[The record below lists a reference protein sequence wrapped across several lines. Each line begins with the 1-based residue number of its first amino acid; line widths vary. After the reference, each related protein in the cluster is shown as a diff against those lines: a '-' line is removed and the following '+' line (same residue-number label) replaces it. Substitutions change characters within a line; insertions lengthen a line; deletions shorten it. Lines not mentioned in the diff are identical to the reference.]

1 MKQKII
7 MILTLFLM
15 GIALV
20 SCEYKNNEN
29 SYEESK
35 TQQLQIFKSELN
47 LTQDQQLSR
56 IKAEHLKKNNGYID
70 SDEVIS
76 ILSLSDDALID
87 TYNNKYSGTVG
98 TLAKYASSIDGKN
111 QVERIEREQNKLIE
125 ALREKGLIN
134 EVIYQYSTIMNAVA
148 VKTTYGNF
156 KKLENESSI
165 ENAILSDTYNMP
177 QTSDDTSAIENI
189 VNVYETGIFDSSS
202 VSYTGLKTSV
212 AVLDSGFDCSHS
224 VFANQPSELMITSQD
239 VAKVLSQTRA
249 AGFTKDLELYDVYY
263 SNKIPFAYD
272 YADKDNDVFPYD
284 SEHGTHVAG
293 IIGGKDDVITGVA
306 VNTQLVLMKVFPDLD
321 SGADTSD
328 ILAAL
333 EDAVLLGVDAIN
345 MSLGSS
351 CGFVREEDGSEINR
365 VYDKI
370 NESGISLLT
379 AASNSYSSGYGGEQG
394 NTNFVTNPDSGTVGS
409 PSTYAPALSVA
420 SISGTK
426 SKYLLGNG
434 SQVFFFNESNSVTAE
449 PNDFFKELGIGVGQK
464 KEFEYVTVPGVG
476 LKVNYSGID
485 VKGKIALVRRG
496 DNTFE
501 EKAANAKNAGAI
513 ACIIYNNIDGDIL
526 MSMGKTDHVPTISI
540 SKDDG
545 TILAQKEKGTIV
557 VDYSYQAGPFMSDFS
572 SWGPTPSLN
581 LKPEITA
588 HGGNI
593 KSAVPGGD
601 YDELSGTS
609 MATPNLCGIVILI
622 RQYLKEKYPTYT
634 AKQISV
640 LTNELLMSTATII
653 KNEQGNPYSPRKQG
667 AGLASLYNAVNTKA
681 YLTVD
686 SSDRTKIELYD
697 DPKREGVYNLEFNLV
712 NLSNEKV
719 NYDLSLIGMTESVS
733 TSDSKHV
740 AEKSQLLGNKFTATI
755 DGKAVDGNVITC
767 PANSSIKI
775 KLVYELSNEDKNL
788 IDSLFPYGMYVEG
801 FVKLT
806 AKEEGEIDLNIP
818 FLGFYGDWT
827 EAPLFDKTYYEVE
840 SEAHDKSIDDEDK
853 LKADYFATTP
863 YGSYFYN
870 YIIPL
875 GTYLYDV
882 DTDKYDEIP
891 GKEDHIAISNI
902 LGTIDG
908 ISAVYAGLLRNA
920 KKMTFTITDKV
931 TGEVIWEHVDYNAN
945 KSFSQGGSPI
955 PYYENLKIKSS
966 EQEFVNNRVYEFTMK
981 GILDYGDGGEAT
993 NIRNSFSF
1001 DFTLDDEA
1009 PVLKDASYEKVYDKS
1024 LKKDRYY
1031 ITLTIY
1037 DNQYVQS
1044 VTPIIFTSSQSYTFL
1059 TKYPIPVYGEK
1070 GTNNKVRFE
1079 ITDILEEIGNDKL
1092 MQNGLAF
1099 SIDDYALNSNI
1110 YYCQLPGTAGDFKF
1124 TKDGTTD
1131 GVDLTILSIYED
1143 DVVDLTQYLAT
1154 HDKTVDENKDY
1165 LKYLSWT
1172 SSNEDVVQVKDGI
1185 AKAISKGRATITAK
1199 EMMEGRQAILIMN
1212 IKEKAEENTKVNKR
1226 ALNKDVKG
1234 SKATVESVRFSYFD
1248 TLFAYSRAAQTS
1260 KIGETGDRFF
1270 LSGVTELTFYPGEKI
1285 QLFHDLEPWYAAD
1298 NYEVSYTSTNPEVA
1312 VVDEK
1317 GVVTGLKEGNTNIV
1331 LNLKGSILTARVR
1344 ITIKSEF
1351 VIENRTL
1358 IAYKGLGGNV
1368 VIPDDEGILYIGS
1381 YAFCLY
1387 ETDRTIELTEDDFD
1401 KNKIPSMN
1409 TTIKSVVIPDGVEE
1423 IQKFAFYNCTGLEKV
1438 VIPDSV
1444 KFIRE
1449 YSFSKDESLKE
1460 INLDKIQVIGREA
1473 FKGCENLKNINLA
1486 KIYAIGVSGFEGC
1499 TALEYVD
1506 LTTLRNTGEKA
1517 FKDCTALKNV
1527 TLSENTKLAPKM
1539 FACSGLVNVDI
1550 YEKIKIPEFCFAQ
1563 CENLETVTLY
1573 NNMEL
1578 IEKGAFCE
1586 CPKLKNV
1593 NFKGSINLIGEQA
1606 FYNTLGLQTITL
1618 PNNEVI
1624 LGKYCFYK
1632 CENLKEVVL
1641 QENTKLN
1648 IIEGLIFD
1656 DTALAKFTC
1665 NNSKYYEAVDNL
1677 LLNKEKDTIIF
1688 AFNSDNKDLVI
1699 DENIKVIGASAFS
1712 GVSIETLTI
1721 KGDVEI
1727 GDYAF
1732 AGCDGLTKVILPANK
1747 NVVIGN
1753 HAFNGCNSLESVE
1766 NLDKVKVVKDYA
1778 FSQTSIKE
1786 ATIGA
1791 NSEYGEGAFFK
1802 AKIEKVTI
1810 GENTKFGLGAFQY
1823 CSYLKEVV
1831 MPENGNVHFGFG
1843 CFAYAIQLSKIDLTK
1858 TDNYIEPQT
1867 FYGCTSLRAANLD
1880 NVEIIGEYAFS
1891 DCSSLNY
1898 VSFPKVKE
1906 IGDGAFSRNAR
1917 SASAPIFSKVEF
1929 PNTLVKLG
1937 EGVFMGCQGLSEI
1950 TFPEQLTEVPN
1961 YSFAYCVK
1969 LEKVVLPSSITKI
1982 GEFAFAGCELL
1993 SKVNLN
1999 NVEVIGQYAFTS
2011 CPVLEKVD
2019 LTRVE
2024 EIGDAAFAS
2033 TSVNKLTDDGNNVLN
2048 YLVKIGDYGF
2058 QGTDIISIT
2067 APKLESIGIAAFQN
2081 NSNLKEF
2088 VFSNKIKYVASIAFL
2103 GCDSIEN
2110 FYYMNG
2116 DEKVSDGKINDYA
2129 LLNDG
2134 SLYTVLKSGFLQLSQ
2149 VPGGKKTET
2158 LNVIENTYRI
2168 DIYAGN
2174 NNKYI
2179 KKIILPDS
2187 LKSIGNYAFYK
2198 YNNLEV
2204 VEFKSFT
2211 APALEDSY
2219 NKDALLTEDDP
2230 GFELLQ
2236 KYLDLFQYELYYYT
2250 FINLVGKNK
2259 PINMIL
2265 PKNDKIEGYDALPY
2279 EAYFGK
2285 VSASLRSDYE
2295 AKDKSFNTFTTLAA
2309 KVKAL
2314 KVIVLTDENLIN
2326 NALSALNSVKQD
2338 PTKYGYTQ
2346 EEWDEM
2352 VNDVKSAKAKLTEIK
2367 LQSSSD
2373 VVNSLNEEV
2382 KKLPTKFEISNLNYL
2397 LDLNERINGLKYDEK
2412 SLLDLTNYN
2421 LLLESYSEYI
2431 ESLNEDINSANNNL
2445 NSLFTVVTSVTAAM
2459 ATLGALVV
2467 FGKYRFK

>member
-1 MKQKII
+1 MKHKIL
-7 MILTLFLM
+7 MLLTLFLM
-15 GIALV
+15 GIVLV
-20 SCEYKNNEN
+20 SCEYKNKENLYDNE
-29 SYEESK
+29 
-35 TQQLQIFKSELN
+35 TQQLQIFKSDLN
-47 LTQDQQLSR
+47 LTQDQQMSR
-56 IKAEHLKKNNGYID
+56 IKAEHLKKNKGYID
-70 SDEVIS
+70 SDEVIT
-76 ILSLSDDALID
+76 ILSLSEDALID
-87 TYNNKYSGTVG
+87 TYNNKYSGTVN
-98 TLAKYASSIDGKN
+98 TLAKYASSIDGRN
-111 QVERIEREQNKLIE
+111 QADRIEREQNSLIKT
-125 ALREKGLIN
+125 LREKGLID
-134 EVIYQYSTIMNAVA
+134 EVLYKYSTIINAVA
-148 VKTTYGNF
+148 VKTTYENF
-156 KKLENESSI
+156 KKLEDESLV
-165 ENAILSDTYNMP
+165 EKAILSETYNMP
-177 QTSDDTSAIENI
+177 QTVSDTSAIENI

-224 VFANQPSELMITSQD
+224 VFANQPSELMITPQD
-239 VAKVLSQTRA
+239 VTKVLSQTRA

-263 SNKIPFAYD
+263 SNKIPFVYD

-306 VNTQLVLMKVFPDLD
+306 INTQLVLMKVFPDLD
-321 SGADTSD
+321 SGAETTD

-449 PNDFFKELGIGVGQK
+449 PNDFFKELGIGLGQK
-464 KEFEYVTVPGVG
+464 KEYEYVTVPGVG
-476 LKVNYSGID
+476 LKVNYSGIN

-526 MSMGKTDHVPTISI
+526 MSMGKTDHIPTISI

-545 TILAQKEKGTIV
+545 TILAQKESGTIV

-572 SWGPTPSLN
+572 SWGPTPSLG

-593 KSAVPGGD
+593 KSAVPGGG

-622 RQYLKEKYPTYT
+622 RQYLKEKYPTYS
-634 AKQISV
+634 AKEISV
-640 LTNELLMSTATII
+640 LTNQLLMSTATII

-667 AGLASLYNAVNTKA
+667 AGLASLFNAVNTKA
-681 YLTVD
+681 YITVD
-686 SSDRTKIELYD
+686 GSDRTKIELYD
-697 DPKREGVYNLEFNLV
+697 DPKRDGIYNLEFNLV
-712 NLSNEKV
+712 NLSNEKI
-719 NYDLSLIGMTESVS
+719 NYDLSLVSMTESVS

-740 AEKSQLLGNKFTATI
+740 AEKSQLLSNNFTATV
-755 DGKAVDGNVITC
+755 DGKAVDGNVISC
-767 PANSSIKI
+767 PANSTVKI
-775 KLVYELSNEDKNL
+775 KLVYKLSDKDKNT
-788 IDSLFPYGMYVEG
+788 IESLFPYGMYVEG
-801 FVKLT
+801 FAKLT
-806 AKEEGEIDLNIP
+806 AKEDDEIDLNIP
-818 FLGFYGDWT
+818 FLAFYGDWT
-827 EAPLFDKTYYEVE
+827 EAPMFDKTYYEVE
-840 SEAHDKSIDDEDK
+840 SEAHNKAIDDEDK
-853 LKADYFATTP
+853 IKADYFATTP

-891 GKEDHIAISNI
+891 AKEDHIAISNI

-931 TGEVIWEHVDYNAN
+931 TGEVIWEYVDNNAT
-945 KSFSQGGSPI
+945 KSYSYGGSPI
-955 PYYENLKIKSS
+955 PYYENLKIKSK
-966 EQEFVNNRVYEFTMK
+966 EQEFINNRVYEFTMK
-981 GILDYGDGGEAT
+981 GQLDYGDGGEAT

-1009 PVLKDASYEKVYDKS
+1009 PVLKDASYEKIYDKT

-1031 ITLTIY
+1031 VTLTIY
-1037 DNQYVQS
+1037 DNQYVQA
-1044 VTPIIFTSSQSYTFL
+1044 VTPIIFNSSQSYTFL
-1059 TKYPIPVYGEK
+1059 TKYPIPVYSEK
-1070 GTNNKVRFE
+1070 GTDNKVRFE

-1131 GVDLTILSIYED
+1131 GVDLTILSLYED
-1143 DVVDLTQYLAT
+1143 DVIDLTQYLAT
-1154 HDKTVDENKDY
+1154 YDKTVDENKDY

-1172 SSNEDVVQVKDGI
+1172 SSNEDVAEVKDGI
-1185 AKAISKGRATITAK
+1185 VKAIAKGRATIAAK
-1199 EMMEGRQAILIMN
+1199 EMMEGRQAILIIN
-1212 IKEKAEENTKVNKR
+1212 VKEKTQSNSKLNKR
-1226 ALNKDVKG
+1226 ALKDGVTG

-1270 LSGVTELTFYPGEKI
+1270 ISGVTELSFYPGEKI
-1285 QLFHDLEPWYAAD
+1285 QLYHDLDPWYAAD
-1298 NYEVSYTSTNPEVA
+1298 KYEVTYTSTNPEVA
-1312 VVDEK
+1312 IVDEK

-1331 LNLKGSILTARVR
+1331 LNLKGSILKARVR

-1387 ETDRTIELTEDDFD
+1387 ETDRTIELTEDDYD

-1409 TTIKSVVIPDGVEE
+1409 TTVKSVVIPDGVEE

-1449 YSFSKDESLKE
+1449 YAFSKDESLND
-1460 INLDKIQVIGREA
+1460 INLSNIQVIGREA
-1473 FKGCENLKNINLA
+1473 FKGCENLRTVDLS
-1486 KIYAIGVSGFEGC
+1486 KIYAIGASGFEGC
-1499 TALEYVD
+1499 TALEYAD
-1506 LTTLRNTGEKA
+1506 LSTLRNTGEKA
-1517 FKDCTALKNV
+1517 FKDCTALTSVK
-1527 TLSENTKLAPKM
+1527 LSENTKLAPKM
-1539 FACSGLVNVDI
+1539 FACSGLISVDI

-1563 CENLETVTLY
+1563 CENLVTVTLH
-1573 NNMEL
+1573 NNMEY
-1578 IEKGAFCE
+1578 IDKGAFCE
-1586 CPKLKNV
+1586 CPKLKNF
-1593 NFKGSINLIGEQA
+1593 NIKGTINQIGEQA
-1606 FYNTLGLQTITL
+1606 LYNTLGLETITL

-1624 LGKYCFYK
+1624 LGKYCFFM

-1648 IIEGLIFD
+1648 ITDGLIFD

-1665 NNSKYYEAVDNL
+1665 NNNKYYVAVDNL

-1688 AFNSDNKDLVI
+1688 AFNSENKELVI
-1699 DENIKVIGASAFS
+1699 DESIKVIGASAFS
-1712 GVSIETLTI
+1712 GTKYDTLMI
-1721 KGDVEI
+1721 QGDVEI
-1727 GDYAF
+1727 KDYAF
-1732 AGCDGLTKVILPANK
+1732 AGCDELTKVVLPALK
-1747 NVVIGN
+1747 NVIIGKY
-1753 HAFNGCNSLESVE
+1753 AFTGCGSLESVE

-1778 FSQTSIKE
+1778 FSQTSMKE

-1802 AKIEKVTI
+1802 SKIEKVTI

-1823 CSYLKEVV
+1823 CSYLTEVV
-1831 MPENGNVHFGFG
+1831 MPEKGNVHFGFG
-1843 CFAYAIQLSKIDLTK
+1843 CFAYAIQLSKIDLRK
-1858 TDNYIEPQT
+1858 TDSYIEPQT
-1867 FYGCTSLRAANLD
+1867 FYGCSSLRAANLD

-1891 DCSSLNY
+1891 DCSALNY

-1906 IGDGAFSRNAR
+1906 IGDGAFSRNAK

-1929 PNTLVKLG
+1929 PATLTKIG
-1937 EGVFMGCQGLSEI
+1937 ERIFMGCQGISEI
-1950 TFPEQLTEVPN
+1950 IFPEQFTKIPN
-1961 YSFAYCVK
+1961 YTFAYCLK
-1969 LEKVVLPSSITKI
+1969 LEKVVLPSNVKEI
-1982 GEFAFAGCELL
+1982 GEFAFAGCEIL
-1993 SKVNLN
+1993 SKINLKD
-1999 NVEVIGQYAFTS
+1999 VEKIGQYAFTS
-2011 CPVLEKVD
+2011 CPSLENVD

-2033 TSVNKLTDDGNNVLN
+2033 TSVNKVSEDGNNVLN
-2048 YLVKIGDYGF
+2048 YLVKVGDYAF
-2058 QGTDIISIT
+2058 QGTNILKIS

-2088 VFSNKIKYVASIAFL
+2088 VFANNIKYVGSIAFL

-2110 FYYMNG
+2110 FYFM
-2116 DEKVSDGKINDYA
+2116 DADKKVTDGKINDYA

-2134 SLYTVLKSGFLQLSQ
+2134 SLYTSLKSGFLQLSQ

-2174 NNKYI
+2174 NNKNI
-2179 KKIILPDS
+2179 KKIILPDT
-2187 LKSIGNYAFYK
+2187 LKTIGNYAFYK
-2198 YNNLEV
+2198 YDNLEV

-2219 NKDALLTEDDP
+2219 NKNAVLTEEDP
-2230 GFELLQ
+2230 GFGLLQ

-2250 FINLVGKNK
+2250 FIDLAGKKN
-2259 PINMIL
+2259 PIEMIL
-2265 PKNDKIEGYDALPY
+2265 PKNEKVEGYDALPY

-2285 VSASLRSDYE
+2285 ASEASRSDYE

-2326 NALSALNSVKQD
+2326 NALSALNSIKQD
-2338 PTKYGYTQ
+2338 PTKFGYTQ

-2352 VNDVKSAKAKLTEIK
+2352 VNVVKTAKARIIEIK
-2367 LQSSSD
+2367 LQNASD
-2373 VVNSLNEEV
+2373 TVKKLNEEV
-2382 KKLPTKFEISNLNYL
+2382 KKLPTVFEISNLTYL
-2397 LDLNERINGLKYDEK
+2397 MDLNERINALKYEERT
-2412 SLLDLTNYN
+2412 LLDLTNYN
-2421 LLLESYSEYI
+2421 LLLESYGKYI
-2431 ESLNEDINSANNNL
+2431 ESLNEEINTVNNNQ
-2445 NSLFTVVTSVTAAM
+2445 NSLFTVVTAVTTAM
-2459 ATLGALVV
+2459 ATLGAIVV
-2467 FGKYRFK
+2467 FGKFSFK